1 MKLATQNKQCMI
13 NFRQL
18 TMFNKIKIT
27 EILIMKLNSTNR
39 FCLAL
44 VMFLGFSL
52 SVQAGLPEFTTI
64 VENSKNSVV
73 NISTTTKAPKTVQK
87 QSVPMP
93 NFPEGS
99 PLGELFDK
107 FLNQGEGAVP
117 RPDAQSL
124 GSGFIISD
132 DGFIL
137 TNHHVVAGADEVIV
151 RLANRDEYVAR
162 IVGSDEAS
170 DVAVL
175 KVEATNLEVLKFGSS
190 DDLKVGE
197 WVLAIGS
204 PFGFDHSVTA
214 GIVSAKGRSLPSD
227 NYVPF
232 IQTDVAINPGNS
244 GGPLFNLDGEVIGIN
259 SQIYSR
265 TGGFMGLSFAIPI
278 ELALNVAN
286 QIKETGQVSR
296 GWLGVLIQEVTGELA
311 ESFGMS
317 NPHGALVA
325 KVLDSSPAA
334 NAGLQVGDVI
344 VGFNGEKVIRSSN
357 LPPLVGRSSV
367 GENAQVTIIRNKKE
381 QQIKV
386 MIDELP
392 TMNTQAAYSPKVED
406 KSHESV
412 ALGMSV
418 EALSKDV
425 KSQFKIPAGVRV
437 IDIDESGA
445 AQDAGI
451 QNGDVIT
458 MIDNKAIS
466 SLKDFEKITK
476 DLAKGKSVALLVQRA
491 SGPVFL
497 AIRPED
503 S

>member
-1 MKLATQNKQCMI
+1 
-13 NFRQL
+13 
-18 TMFNKIKIT
+18 
-27 EILIMKLNSTNR
+27 MKLNSIYFLR
-39 FCLAL
+39 LAFVL
-44 VMFLGFSL
+44 ILGLSFSA
-52 SVQAGLPEFTTI
+52 QAALPEFTKI

-73 NISTTTKAPKTVQK
+73 NISTTTKAPKASSK
-87 QSVPMP
+87 QSTPMP

-99 PLGELFDK
+99 PLGELFEK
-107 FLNQGEGAVP
+107 FFQYGEGGGAP
-117 RPDAQSL
+117 RRDAQSL
-124 GSGFIISD
+124 GSGFIISE

-137 TNHHVVAGADEVIV
+137 TNHHVIAGADEVIV
-151 RLANRDEYVAR
+151 RLANRDEYTAK

-190 DDLKVGE
+190 DELKVGE

-204 PFGFDHSVTA
+204 PFGFDYSATA
-214 GIVSAKGRSLPSD
+214 GIVSAKGRSLPRD

-265 TGGFMGLSFAIPI
+265 TGGFMGVSFAIPI

-286 QIKETGQVSR
+286 QIKDTGQVSR

-334 NAGLQVGDVI
+334 KAGLQVGDVI
-344 VGFNGEKVIRSSN
+344 VSFNGKKVLRSSN
-357 LPPLVGRSSV
+357 LPPLVGRSTV
-367 GENAQVTIIRNKKE
+367 GKNAKVTIIRNKKE

-392 TMNTQAAYSPKVED
+392 TAATQASYSPKAED
-406 KSHESV
+406 TPSKNV

-418 EALSKDV
+418 EALSQEAKN
-425 KSQFKIPAGVRV
+425 QLKISAGVRV
-437 IDIDESGA
+437 IEINQSGA
-445 AQDAGI
+445 AENAGI

-458 MIDNKAIS
+458 MIDNKAVT
-466 SLKDFEKITK
+466 SLSDFDEITN
-476 DLAKGKSVALLVQRA
+476 DLKNGKSVALLVQRA

>member
-1 MKLATQNKQCMI
+1 MKINSIYLFRLA
-13 NFRQL
+13 FVL
-18 TMFNKIKIT
+18 
-27 EILIMKLNSTNR
+27 ILGLS
-39 FCLAL
+39 
-44 VMFLGFSL
+44 FSA
-52 SVQAGLPEFTTI
+52 QAALPEFTQI

-73 NISTTTKAPKTVQK
+73 NISTTTKAPKINSN
-87 QSVPMP
+87 QSMPMP

-99 PLGELFDK
+99 PLGELFEK
-107 FLNQGEGAVP
+107 FFKHGEEGAP
-117 RPDAQSL
+117 RRDAQSL
-124 GSGFIISD
+124 GSGFIISE

-137 TNHHVVAGADEVIV
+137 TNHHVVVGADEVIV
-151 RLANRDEYVAR
+151 RLANRDEYVAK
-162 IVGSDEAS
+162 IIGSDEAS
-170 DVAVL
+170 DIAVL
-175 KVEATNLEVLKFGSS
+175 KVDATNLEVLKFGDS
-190 DDLKVGE
+190 DNLKAGE

-214 GIVSAKGRSLPSD
+214 GIVSAIGRSLPSD

-286 QIKETGQVSR
+286 QIKDTGQVSR
-296 GWLGVLIQEVTGELA
+296 GWLGVLIQEVTRELA

-325 KVLDSSPAA
+325 KVLDSSPAEK
-334 NAGLQVGDVI
+334 AGLQVGDVI
-344 VGFNGEKVIRSSN
+344 VAFNGKPVNRSSN
-357 LPPLVGRSSV
+357 LPPLVGRSPV
-367 GENAQVTIIRNKKE
+367 GENAKVTVIRNKQKKL
-381 QQIKV
+381 IKV
-386 MIDELP
+386 MIAELP
-392 TMNTQAAYSPKVED
+392 TSITQAAYSREAEKMP
-406 KSHESV
+406 HENI

-418 EALSKDV
+418 EALSIAAK
-425 KSQFKIPAGVRV
+425 KQLKISAGVRV
-437 IDIDESGA
+437 IDIDQSGP

-458 MIDNKAIS
+458 MIDNQAVASLEDFDDITSGLKA
-466 SLKDFEKITK
+466 
-476 DLAKGKSVALLVQRA
+476 GKSVALLVQRA

-497 AIRPED
+497 AIRPEG

>member
-1 MKLATQNKQCMI
+1 MGIPT
-13 NFRQL
+13 
-18 TMFNKIKIT
+18 
-27 EILIMKLNSTNR
+27 MKLNNMYLLRMAFALS
-39 FCLAL
+39 LAL
-44 VMFLGFSL
+44 SF
-52 SVQAGLPEFTTI
+52 SVQAALPEFTRI

-73 NISTTTKAPKTVQK
+73 NISTTTKAPEVSPNQA
-87 QSVPMP
+87 VPMP

-99 PLGELFDK
+99 PLGELFEK
-107 FLNQGEGAVP
+107 FFNPGEGGAQ
-117 RPDAQSL
+117 RRDAQSL

-170 DVAVL
+170 DIAVL
-175 KVEATNLEVLKFGSS
+175 KVEATNLEVLKLGSS

-286 QIKETGQVSR
+286 QIKDTGQVSR
-296 GWLGVLIQEVTGELA
+296 GWLGVLIQEVTRELA

-334 NAGLQVGDVI
+334 KAGLQVGDVI
-344 VGFNGEKVIRSSN
+344 VRFNDEKVIRSSN
-357 LPPLVGRSSV
+357 LPPLVGRSVV
-367 GENAQVTIIRNKKE
+367 GENSQVTIIRNKKE
-381 QQIKV
+381 KQIKV
-386 MIDELP
+386 MIAELP
-392 TMNTQAAYSPKVED
+392 SSTTQATYSPKAED
-406 KSHESV
+406 KQYENV
-412 ALGMSV
+412 ALGMGV
-418 EALSKDV
+418 KALSKVLQKQLDI
-425 KSQFKIPAGVRV
+425 SAGVQV
-437 IDIDESGA
+437 IDINQTGA

-451 QNGDVIT
+451 QTGDVIT
-458 MIDNKAIS
+458 MIDNQAVT
-466 SLKDFEKITK
+466 SLEDFNKITSELK
-476 DLAKGKSVALLVQRA
+476 FGKSVALLVQRA

>member
-1 MKLATQNKQCMI
+1 MI
-13 NFRQL
+13 METL
-18 TMFNKIKIT
+18 T
-27 EILIMKLNSTNR
+27 MKLNITYLFR
-39 FCLAL
+39 LAFALTL
-44 VMFLGFSL
+44 VLSFSA
-52 SVQAGLPEFTTI
+52 QAGLPEFTKI

-73 NISTTTKAPKTVQK
+73 NISTTTKAPKTSSN

-99 PLGELFDK
+99 PLGELFEK
-107 FLNQGEGAVP
+107 FFKHGEGGAP
-117 RPDAQSL
+117 RRDAQSL
-124 GSGFIISD
+124 GSGFIISE

-151 RLANRDEYVAR
+151 RLANRDEYVAK
-162 IVGSDEAS
+162 IIGSDEAS

-175 KVEATNLEVLKFGSS
+175 KVQATNLEVLKFGDS
-190 DDLKVGE
+190 DELKVGE

-214 GIVSAKGRSLPSD
+214 GIISAKGRSLPSD

-286 QIKETGQVSR
+286 QIRETGQVSR

-317 NPHGALVA
+317 NPHGALIA

-334 NAGLQVGDVI
+334 KAGLQVGDVI
-344 VGFNGEKVIRSSN
+344 VGFNGKKVIRSSN
-357 LPPLVGRSSV
+357 LPPLVGRSTV
-367 GENAQVTIIRNKKE
+367 GKNAEVTIIRNKKE
-381 QQIKV
+381 KQIKV

-392 TMNTQAAYSPKVED
+392 TSTTRAAYFPKAED
-406 KSHESV
+406 KAHESA

-418 EALSKDV
+418 EALSKEA
-425 KSQFKIPAGVRV
+425 KKQLKISAGVRV
-437 IDIDESGA
+437 IDIDQSGA

-458 MIDNKAIS
+458 MIDNKAVS
-466 SLKDFEKITK
+466 SLSDFDEITN
-476 DLAKGKSVALLVQRA
+476 DLQMGKSVALLVQRA

>member
-1 MKLATQNKQCMI
+1 MGI
-13 NFRQL
+13 L
-18 TMFNKIKIT
+18 T
-27 EILIMKLNSTNR
+27 MKLNSIYLLRLAFALT
-39 FCLAL
+39 LAL
-44 VMFLGFSL
+44 SFSA
-52 SVQAGLPEFTTI
+52 QAALPEFTQI
-64 VENSKNSVV
+64 VENSKDSVV
-73 NISTTTKAPKTVQK
+73 NISTTTKAPKTNSN

-99 PLGELFDK
+99 PLGELFEK
-107 FLNQGEGAVP
+107 FFNPGEGGAQ
-117 RPDAQSL
+117 RRDAQSL

-170 DVAVL
+170 DIAVL
-175 KVEATNLEVLKFGSS
+175 KVEASNLEVLKFGSS

-296 GWLGVLIQEVTGELA
+296 GWLGVLIQEVTRELA

-334 NAGLQVGDVI
+334 KAGLQVGDVI
-344 VGFNGEKVIRSSN
+344 VGFNGKKVIRSSN
-357 LPPLVGRSSV
+357 LPPLVGRSTV
-367 GENAQVTIIRNKKE
+367 GENAKVTIIRNKKE
-381 QQIKV
+381 KHVKV
-386 MIDELP
+386 MIAELP
-392 TMNTQAAYSPKVED
+392 TSTTQAAYSPNAED
-406 KSHESV
+406 KPHENV
-412 ALGMSV
+412 ALGMGV
-418 EALSKDV
+418 ESLSKAA
-425 KSQFKIPAGVRV
+425 KKQFNISAGVQV
-437 IDIDESGA
+437 IDINQLGA

-451 QNGDVIT
+451 QSGDVIT
-458 MIDNKAIS
+458 MIDNQAVT
-466 SLKDFEKITK
+466 SLEDFDKITSK
-476 DLAKGKSVALLVQRA
+476 LKAGKSVALLVQRA

>member
-1 MKLATQNKQCMI
+1 
-13 NFRQL
+13 
-18 TMFNKIKIT
+18 
-27 EILIMKLNSTNR
+27 MKLNSIYLLR
-39 FCLAL
+39 LAFVL
-44 VMFLGFSL
+44 ILGLSFSA
-52 SVQAGLPEFTTI
+52 QAALPEFTEI

-73 NISTTTKAPKTVQK
+73 NISTTTKAPKTNSK
-87 QSVPMP
+87 QSAPMP

-99 PLGELFDK
+99 QLGELFEK
-107 FLNQGEGAVP
+107 FFNHGEGGAP
-117 RPDAQSL
+117 RRDAQSL

-151 RLANRDEYVAR
+151 RLANRDEYVAK

-170 DVAVL
+170 DIAVL
-175 KVEATNLEVLKFGSS
+175 KVEATNLEVLKFGDS

-334 NAGLQVGDVI
+334 KAGLQVGDVI
-344 VGFNGEKVIRSSN
+344 VKFNGKKVIRSSN
-357 LPPLVGRSSV
+357 LPPLVGRSTV
-367 GENAQVTIIRNKKE
+367 GKNAKVTIIRNKKE
-381 QQIKV
+381 KQIKV
-386 MIDELP
+386 MIAELP
-392 TMNTQAAYSPKVED
+392 TSTTQAAYSPKAEV
-406 KSHESV
+406 KPHENV

-418 EALSKDV
+418 EALSKAA
-425 KSQFKIPAGVRV
+425 KKQLKISAGVRV
-437 IDIDESGA
+437 IDIDQSGA

-458 MIDNKAIS
+458 MIDNKAVS
-466 SLKDFEKITK
+466 SLNDFDEITNDLKI
-476 DLAKGKSVALLVQRA
+476 GKSVALLVQRA

-497 AIRPED
+497 AIRPEE

>member
-1 MKLATQNKQCMI
+1 MG
-13 NFRQL
+13 
-18 TMFNKIKIT
+18 
-27 EILIMKLNSTNR
+27 ILIMKLNSINR
-39 FCLAL
+39 FCLTL
-44 VMFLGFSL
+44 VIFLGLSF
-52 SVQAGLPEFTTI
+52 SVQAGLPDFTEI

-73 NISTTTKAPKTVQK
+73 NISTTTKAPQANSKR
-87 QSVPMP
+87 SAPMP

-99 PLGELFDK
+99 PLGELFEK
-107 FLNQGEGAVP
+107 FLQPGQGSPP
-117 RPDAQSL
+117 RRDAQSL

-151 RLANRDEYVAR
+151 RLANRDEYVAK

-175 KVEATNLEVLKFGSS
+175 KVDATNLEVLKFGDS

-244 GGPLFNLDGEVIGIN
+244 GGPLFNLSGEVIGIN

-325 KVLDSSPAA
+325 KVLDSSPAEK
-334 NAGLQVGDVI
+334 AGLQVGDVI
-344 VGFNGEKVIRSSN
+344 VGFNGKKVMRSSN
-357 LPPLVGRSSV
+357 LPPLVGRSTV
-367 GENAQVTIIRNKKE
+367 GENAQVTILRNKKE
-381 QQIKV
+381 QEIKV

-392 TMNTQAAYSPKVED
+392 TMATQAAYSPKVED
-406 KSHESV
+406 KPQESM

-418 EALSKDV
+418 EALSKDE
-425 KSQFKIPAGVRV
+425 KSQLKLLAGVRV
-437 IDIDESGA
+437 IDIKQSGA

-451 QNGDVIT
+451 RNGDVIT
-458 MIDNKAIS
+458 MIDNKAVS
-466 SLKDFEKITK
+466 SLSDFDAVTK
-476 DLAKGKSVALLVQRA
+476 DLAMGKSVALLVQRP

>member
-1 MKLATQNKQCMI
+1 
-13 NFRQL
+13 
-18 TMFNKIKIT
+18 
-27 EILIMKLNSTNR
+27 MKLNSVYPR
-39 FCLAL
+39 LLAFGL
-44 VMFLGFSL
+44 MLGLSL
-52 SVQAGLPEFTTI
+52 SIQAALPEFTEI

-73 NISTTTKAPKTVQK
+73 NISTTTKAPKANSQ
-87 QSVPMP
+87 QSSPMP

-99 PLGELFDK
+99 QLGELFEK
-107 FLNQGEGAVP
+107 FFKHGEGGAP
-117 RPDAQSL
+117 RRDAQSL

-151 RLANRDEYVAR
+151 RLANRDEYIAR

-175 KVEATNLEVLKFGSS
+175 KVDATNLEVLKFGDS
-190 DDLKVGE
+190 DELKVGE

-334 NAGLQVGDVI
+334 KAGLLVGDVI
-344 VGFNGEKVIRSSN
+344 VAFNGKEVIRSSN
-357 LPPLVGRSSV
+357 LPPLVGRSTV
-367 GENAQVTIIRNKKE
+367 GENASVTIIRNKKE
-381 QQIKV
+381 RQVKV

-392 TMNTQAAYSPKVED
+392 TAEAQATYSPKVED
-406 KSHESV
+406 IPQKSS

-418 EALSKDV
+418 EELSASAK
-425 KSQFKIPAGVRV
+425 KQLKIPAGVRV
-437 IDIDESGA
+437 IEIGQSGA
-445 AQDAGI
+445 AEDAGI
-451 QNGDVIT
+451 QTGDVIT
-458 MIDNKAIS
+458 MIDNKAVS
-466 SLKDFEKITK
+466 SLSDFDGITGYLK
-476 DLAKGKSVALLVQRA
+476 KGKSVALLVQRA

-497 AIRPED
+497 AIRPEG

>member
-1 MKLATQNKQCMI
+1 
-13 NFRQL
+13 
-18 TMFNKIKIT
+18 
-27 EILIMKLNSTNR
+27 MKLNSIYFLR
-39 FCLAL
+39 LAFVL
-44 VMFLGFSL
+44 ILGLSFSA
-52 SVQAGLPEFTTI
+52 QAALPEFTKI

-73 NISTTTKAPKTVQK
+73 NISTTTKAPKASSK
-87 QSVPMP
+87 QSTPMP

-99 PLGELFDK
+99 PLGELFEK
-107 FLNQGEGAVP
+107 FFQYGEGGGAP
-117 RPDAQSL
+117 RRDAQSL
-124 GSGFIISD
+124 GSGFIISE

-137 TNHHVVAGADEVIV
+137 TNHHVIAGADEVIV
-151 RLANRDEYVAR
+151 RLANRDEYTAK

-190 DDLKVGE
+190 DELKVGE

-204 PFGFDHSVTA
+204 PFGFDYSATA
-214 GIVSAKGRSLPSD
+214 GIVSAKGRSLPRD

-265 TGGFMGLSFAIPI
+265 TGGFMGVSFAIPI

-286 QIKETGQVSR
+286 QIKDTGQVSR

-334 NAGLQVGDVI
+334 KAGLQVGDVI
-344 VGFNGEKVIRSSN
+344 VSFNGKKVLRSSN
-357 LPPLVGRSSV
+357 LPPLVGRSTV
-367 GENAQVTIIRNKKE
+367 GKNAKVTIIRNKKE

-392 TMNTQAAYSPKVED
+392 TAATQASYSPKAED
-406 KSHESV
+406 TPNKNV

-418 EALSKDV
+418 EALSQEAKN
-425 KSQFKIPAGVRV
+425 QLKISAGVRV
-437 IDIDESGA
+437 IEINQSGA
-445 AQDAGI
+445 AENAGI

-458 MIDNKAIS
+458 MIDNKAVT
-466 SLKDFEKITK
+466 SLSDFDEITN
-476 DLAKGKSVALLVQRA
+476 DLKNGKSVALLVQRA